1 MNRNAIVS
9 VAVAVAVRAFVLIPW
24 KIQDLQ
30 QPLTQMDF
38 QVSQFILSQK
48 EAFGMMELYK
58 SEGDIASCS
67 CSCYCGCGCGC
78 VGNVV
83 RVTYGEIIR
92 GDEQGRTFTGG
103 KNAAE

>member
-1 MNRNAIVS
+1 
-9 VAVAVAVRAFVLIPW
+9 
-24 KIQDLQ
+24 
-30 QPLTQMDF
+30 
-38 QVSQFILSQK
+38 
-48 EAFGMMELYK
+48 MMELYK